1 MAEVSVKEEHAT
13 TTIIVIE
20 PEWACS
26 TTVIQRISVYSICL
40 RRAPSAYVFGWNAE
54 RMGVH
59 AATFAPLWVIG
70 VSALHINDDLVVGA
84 GSVVAQIRRRFGLP
98 CRGDT
103 QVVCGSKQ
111 SLRTTSLLYQVHGDN
126 FFYPNTV
133 QYIPRLLLTRAS
145 RCLKCSTNHHH
156 PWLQCRHQM
165 MMIISWMIGQKHL
178 IVRFSPER
186 S

>member
-1 MAEVSVKEEHAT
+1 MFNDCDPT
-13 TTIIVIE
+13 NQ
-20 PEWACS
+20 C
-26 TTVIQRISVYSICL
+26 IQYMSASCTFCIRVWL
-40 RRAPSAYVFGWNAE
+40 ERRAYGRARCHVRAL
-54 RMGVH
+54 V
-59 AATFAPLWVIG
+59 VIG

-126 FFYPNTV
+126 FYPNTV

-145 RCLKCSTNHHH
+145 RCLKCSTNHHR